1 MEECLMDILGRV
13 KLLLADQS
21 GIGIVSGSRWN
32 VLRTL
37 NARGRVK
44 SQAISLRPAKV
55 RYPLEIR
62 MQTSS
67 DPDVFDDIFHRREFK
82 FLERIRNAR
91 VIIDLGANVGYVSAF
106 CLSEYKH
113 SFVLSVEPDPANH
126 LQCSKNLR
134 RYGDRS
140 RLLCAAVWHTKGD
153 LLLSRGTFGD
163 GREWATEVRELTI
176 EVTRNSSIGKP
187 SASSMAGSTISA
199 NDFVPYS
206 RSVTSAAS
214 TIPGTSAG
222 RIPATGTQSFI
233 PPASGAETIS
243 SSVSLCSRKNC
254 AVASFGIVPTPAMAC
269 TLPSFV
275 RTRMGASPPSPKCE
289 NSTTAAASIVAT
301 PASTAFPPCVY
312 MRMPA
317 SVAYSVPPATAPRVP
332 RAARRTGR
340 SRRCGC
346 CPRTTAART
355 VSETASL
362 NFIWFPLYWIG
373 PRPRAHS
380 A

>member
-91 VIIDLGANVGYVSAF
+91 IIIDLGENVGYVSAF
-106 CLSEYKH
+106 CLSEYKQ
-113 SFVLSVEPDPANH
+113 SFVLSVEPAPANH

-163 GREWATEVRELTI
+163 GREWATEVREARDGEKGDVYAWDVPSLIAMCPQPTI
-176 EVTRNSSIGKP
+176 DLLKIDIEGSEVALFSGNVKWLDQVKNMCIELHG
-187 SASSMAGSTISA
+187 SA
-199 NDFVPYS
+199 
-206 RSVTSAAS
+206 
-214 TIPGTSAG
+214 
-222 RIPATGTQSFI
+222 
-233 PPASGAETIS
+233 
-243 SSVSLCSRKNC
+243 
-254 AVASFGIVPTPAMAC
+254 
-269 TLPSFV
+269 
-275 RTRMGASPPSPKCE
+275 CE
-289 NSTTAAASIVAT
+289 Q
-301 PASTAFPPCVY
+301 AF
-312 MRMPA
+312 RA
-317 SVAYSVPPATAPRVP
+317 ATAPYRFEELHCGAYTVCLDIKRVC
-332 RAARRTGR
+332 TM
-340 SRRCGC
+340 
-346 CPRTTAART
+346 
-355 VSETASL
+355 
-362 NFIWFPLYWIG
+362 
-373 PRPRAHS
+373 
-380 A
+380 